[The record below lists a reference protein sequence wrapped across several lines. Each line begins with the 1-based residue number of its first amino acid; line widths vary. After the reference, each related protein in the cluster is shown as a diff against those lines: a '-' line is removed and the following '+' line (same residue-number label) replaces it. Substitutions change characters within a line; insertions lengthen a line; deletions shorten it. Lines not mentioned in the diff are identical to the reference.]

1 MNKLT
6 SWIEGEP
13 LGSSGAAIT
22 GENSGAPGKLGSR
35 LSQCPNCSNIRTV
48 IPVAAITSLIDV
60 IGVKRGEAVAVPRA
74 RAARVKKRIIT
85 ELREVIK

>member
-1 MNKLT
+1 
-6 SWIEGEP
+6 
-13 LGSSGAAIT
+13 
-22 GENSGAPGKLGSR
+22 
-35 LSQCPNCSNIRTV
+35 
-48 IPVAAITSLIDV
+48 VAAITSLIDV